1 MMKVLHWQG
10 LQNKTTERCII
21 DSDEEDITVMGIV
34 SNTENPEVLSIVYSI
49 VINTN
54 WQPVLVSLSG
64 NVGDREMDEMYMR
77 TEGNIWV
84 NKGEVETEFTD
95 CAYVDI
101 SLTPFT
107 NTLPINR
114 LQLPEGESE
123 IIRVLYF
130 DVLTGEVKAVEQKYT
145 CIDKHHYKFEN
156 VPNDFEAIITVDDEG
171 FVVSYP
177 GLFERV

>member
-1 MMKVLHWQG
+1 MAEEIHWRSIE
-10 LQNKTTERCII
+10 NNTTERCII
-21 DSDEEDITVMGIV
+21 DADEDDVTVMGVI
-34 SNTENPEVLSIVYSI
+34 SSADGSGNIAIVYSI
-49 VINTN
+49 TLTAT
-54 WQPVLVSLSG
+54 WQPILVSLSG
-64 NVGDREMDEMYMR
+64 NVGDREVDEMYLR
-77 TEGNIWV
+77 VENNIWID
-84 NKGEVETEFTD
+84 KGEIAEEFSD

-123 IIRVLYF
+123 VIKVLYF
-130 DVLTGEVKAVEQKYT
+130 DVLQGEIKTVEQKYT

-156 VPNDFEAIITVDDEG
+156 VPNDFEEVITVDGEG
-171 FVVSYP
+171 YVVDYP